1 MYGFESDEFG
11 LEVQLCLLIV
21 LILKPDLIYISFSAL
36 RLGRKIVNPSNSLN
50 HSQKIGITAI
60 III

>member
-36 RLGRKIVNPSNSLN
+36 RLGRKIVNPST
-50 HSQKIGITAI
+50 KYPGDIWFF
-60 III
+60 